1 MVVLSHQEAFSV
13 SISSSMYFRV
23 LNGMSLLYI
32 SHLKLSKKDFMWL
45 MQIGCSVAFRHLEI
59 CGAWDTIA
67 GIIDELDMRQAF
79 IKDGNELKEPRAA
92 YL

>member
-1 MVVLSHQEAFSV
+1 
-13 SISSSMYFRV
+13 
-23 LNGMSLLYI
+23 
-32 SHLKLSKKDFMWL
+32 MWL